1 MIYLDPANQGR
12 TEIIR
17 NDLNP
22 VWNYKTT
29 FAIYRRNVQI
39 QINVKDADDLQDF
52 TSMPNLDNI
61 SLPTDKLDKLPVS
74 YNEQ

>member
-12 TEIIR
+12 TEVIR

-39 QINVKDADDLQDF
+39 DIQVKDADDLKDF
-52 TSMPNLDNI
+52 TSMRRD
-61 SLPTDKLDKLPVS
+61 
-74 YNEQ
+74 